1 MQIKFNDTLGRVN
14 LNFFISKKIKAG
26 PEVDISSR
34 NCHHLLA
41 LLAGSGPKIFQLSTR
56 IMTRF
61 PSKIILV

>member
-1 MQIKFNDTLGRVN
+1 MQIKFNDTLGRVY

-34 NCHHLLA
+34 NYHLLA

-61 PSKIILV
+61 PSKIILI